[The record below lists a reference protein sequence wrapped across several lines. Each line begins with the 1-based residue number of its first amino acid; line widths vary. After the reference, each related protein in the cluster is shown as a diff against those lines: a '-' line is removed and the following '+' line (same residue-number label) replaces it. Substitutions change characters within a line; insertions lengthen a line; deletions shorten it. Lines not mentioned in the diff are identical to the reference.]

1 MVQRSRAL
9 SEGEAETSMGAAPMD
24 IPHFAI
30 QSDHDL
36 KFKTCLLTVC

>member
-30 QSDHDL
+30 QSAHHL
-36 KFKTCLLTVC
+36 NFKTYLLTVC